1 VRASPSKTR
10 PSSRGSEDLK
20 RTIRSWLRT
29 DLFTLISGLLPI
41 PLVAVLGYF
50 GGIEPWIRGI
60 LTYLAFLVLPGLVA
74 FQSLRGKAILSPTV
88 IDVAVYS
95 NILGISILMAI
106 SWSLARAG
114 LLTYLNI
121 IVIQEIILGS
131 VIGSR
136 WLLTQRDELSHIRS
150 RLSDLVFLGLSASLS
165 VAFLIP
171 RLSLLLNGLLVGG
184 DDAIIARVGQSAFQ
198 LGSWPNLSDVLHPYV
213 SSADI
218 APGGPLVFGLFGSAI
233 GTNPIYVSP
242 FFGILSAMLS
252 VLALSLLLR
261 RFSNNPV
268 IVYGLPFVW
277 LVGYAGTPFL
287 FNLMLTFA
295 FQGGTPE
302 SILSIPLYIVS
313 LACFVDIVQDE
324 SFSRSR
330 LLLLGTLVGGVM
342 LLSQLT
348 FLMMGF
354 LLLAFGLIILTIK
367 GPRRF
372 LESCAVIGS
381 VILALFPP
389 YLEFQA
395 AFGNSPA
402 SRVPSDVLNQ
412 IYRPY
417 ANNFESL
424 VMSIGAIGTIL
435 LVPGIAL
442 PLLGV
447 GKSVYSKDR
456 SRVTAMVGGLT
467 VGIIGYSVLAFS
479 VVGGSLLGIQAVRF
493 VEYIPLVMIP
503 LIAEGMQRM
512 LSLMHGLRFARLGPI
527 AILALIATT
536 GYVSAEFNVQRVSS
550 GLAEPNIFGH
560 WQLNAADWLRQNAS
574 KGVVVADAN
583 NGSYNVVFLL
593 NFAGHP
599 VLYRD
604 EFEDFQTVY
613 GNPYPFNLPF
623 YFANLVL
630 TNPNS
635 TNVQNAY
642 KLMNFT
648 YYFFEI
654 PYSTKQIQA
663 FSLLPYME
671 LVYSNPSVEIFHYTG
686 FMASSSFLIQAT
698 SYASATKGVLA
709 QYSGQGALN
718 ASVSYP
724 DFPNSISSS
733 GPSGDSYDGNATSY
747 VMDVQQ
753 AGNYSIYLHRDVFN
767 MSEYALVSKDQV
779 TLGPVFFESLG
790 WSYGSPVSAFLPKGQ
805 VSLKLTFEGT
815 VGWADP
821 IDYLVVVPNF
831 T

>member
-1 VRASPSKTR
+1 LR
-10 PSSRGSEDLK
+10 
-20 RTIRSWLRT
+20 RSIQDWLRT
-29 DLFTLISGLLPI
+29 DSFTLISGLLPI

-50 GGIEPWIRGI
+50 GGVEPWIRGI

-74 FQSLRGKAILSPTV
+74 FQSLRGKAIASPTV

-121 IVIQEIILGS
+121 IVFQEIVLGTI
-131 VIGSR
+131 IGVH
-136 WLLTQRDELSHIRS
+136 WLLAQGDELSHIKS

-165 VAFLIP
+165 AAFLIP
-171 RLSLLLNGLLVGG
+171 RLSLLSNGLLVGG

-198 LGSWPNLSDVLHPYV
+198 LGGWPNLSDVLHPYV

-233 GTNPIYVSP
+233 ATNPIYVSP
-242 FFGILSAMLS
+242 FFGILSSTLS

-277 LVGYAGTPFL
+277 LVGYAGAPF
-287 FNLMLTFA
+287 FFDLMLTFA

-313 LACFVDIVQDE
+313 VACFVDIVRDE
-324 SFSRSR
+324 SFPRSR

-354 LLLAFGLIILTIK
+354 LLLAFGLIVLIIK
-367 GPRRF
+367 GPRPF
-372 LESCAVIGS
+372 LESCAVVGS

-395 AFGNSPA
+395 ALGNSPA
-402 SRVPSDVLNQ
+402 GRVSSEVLNP
-412 IYRPY
+412 IYQPY
-417 ANNFESL
+417 ANNVASL
-424 VMSIGAIGTIL
+424 VSSIGTIGTIL

-447 GKSVYSKDR
+447 GKSLYSKDR
-456 SRVTAMVGGLT
+456 STITALVGGLA
-467 VGIIGYSVLAFS
+467 VGIIGYGVLGFS
-479 VVGGSLLGIQAVRF
+479 VIGGSLLGIQAIRF

-512 LSLMHGLRFARLGPI
+512 LSLIHGLSFARLVPI

-536 GYVSAEFNVQRVSS
+536 GYVGAQFNVQRVSS
-550 GLAEPNIFGH
+550 GLAGPNIFGH
-560 WQLNAADWLRQNAS
+560 WQLDAANWLRQNAS

-599 VLYRD
+599 VIYRD
-604 EFEDFQTVY
+604 AFEDYQTVY
-613 GNPYPFNLPF
+613 GNPYPFNQPF
-623 YFANLVL
+623 YYANLVL

-635 TNVQNAY
+635 TNVHNAY

-654 PYSTKQIQA
+654 PYNNKQIQA

-671 LVYSNPSVEIFHYTG
+671 LVYSNPSVEIFRYTG

-698 SYASATKGVLA
+698 SYESATKGVMA
-709 QYSGQGALN
+709 QFFGQGALN

-724 DFPNSISSS
+724 SFPNAISSS
-733 GPSGDSYDGNATSY
+733 GPSGASYDGNSTRY
-747 VMDVQQ
+747 IIDVEQ
-753 AGNYSIYLHRDVFN
+753 AGNYSLYLHRDVFSP
-767 MSEYALVSKDQV
+767 SEYALVSNDQA
-779 TLGPVFFESLG
+779 TLGAVFFNTLG
-790 WSYGSPVSAFLPKGQ
+790 WSFGSPVAAFLSKGQ
-805 VSLKLTFEGT
+805 VSLTLTFEGT

-821 IDYLVVVPNF
+821 IDYLVVVPYS